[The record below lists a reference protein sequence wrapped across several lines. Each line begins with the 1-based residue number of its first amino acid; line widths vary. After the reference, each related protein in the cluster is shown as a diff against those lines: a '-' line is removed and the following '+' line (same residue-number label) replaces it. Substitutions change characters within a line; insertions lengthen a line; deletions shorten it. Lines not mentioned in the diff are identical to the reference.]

1 MKKPLIAI
9 TPSHNTENDDISMR
23 PTYLRAVAAAGGLPV
38 VLPLEGTEEDIAQY
52 VDTCDGF
59 LFSGGPDLH
68 PFLFGEDTHQN
79 CGNVSAARDTME
91 QQLFKLA
98 FKARKPILGIC
109 RGIQEINVFLGGDIY
124 QDLPSQYEAAFP
136 IAHRQPYYYTTTSH
150 LVDIVP
156 GTRMAEI
163 AGGKAQ
169 IAVNSMH
176 HQAVRSLA
184 PGLTVS
190 AVARDGLTEAVEM
203 QDYPYLL
210 AVQWHPEY
218 LSGKDEAAGRL
229 FASFVDACRVK

>member
-136 IAHRQPYYYTTTSH
+136 IAHRLHY
-150 LVDIVP
+150 
-156 GTRMAEI
+156 
-163 AGGKAQ
+163 
-169 IAVNSMH
+169 
-176 HQAVRSLA
+176 
-184 PGLTVS
+184 
-190 AVARDGLTEAVEM
+190 
-203 QDYPYLL
+203 
-210 AVQWHPEY
+210 
-218 LSGKDEAAGRL
+218 
-229 FASFVDACRVK
+229 